1 LITSNNLFTD
11 SDGFAP
17 LILDKMSTVIILLM
31 SFILD
36 SKKSLPNFGR
46 LYIFLNNN
54 LPFYKLELFKLRLL
68 LIMIIAA

>member
-1 LITSNNLFTD
+1 
-11 SDGFAP
+11 
-17 LILDKMSTVIILLM
+17 M

-68 LIMIIAA
+68 LIMTIAA